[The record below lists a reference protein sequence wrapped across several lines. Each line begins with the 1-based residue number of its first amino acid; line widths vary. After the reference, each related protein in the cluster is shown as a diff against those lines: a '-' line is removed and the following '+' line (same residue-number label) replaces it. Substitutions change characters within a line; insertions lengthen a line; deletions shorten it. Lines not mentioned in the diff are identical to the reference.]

1 MAEESSMEDE
11 EMEIAFRLNGQAV
24 RRRIPNRLHAVDV
37 LREIFGLSG
46 PRVACEH
53 GVCGACTLRVDNEIV
68 RGCLLLAPQLEDAD
82 VWTIEGLT
90 ATGEIADLQAE
101 FHARN
106 AMQCGWCTAGMLI
119 TAAEIL
125 DVPAPMDRQAI
136 REQLSGNYCRCT
148 GYQAIVDA
156 VEATQAKRSMARPSP

>member
-1 MAEESSMEDE
+1 MDE
-11 EMEIAFRLNGQAV
+11 EEIDLSFTLNGRAA
-24 RRRIPNRLHAVDV
+24 RRRVPVRLHAVDL
-37 LREIFGLSG
+37 LREVFGLSG

-53 GVCGACTLRVDNEIV
+53 GICGACTLRVDGQLA
-68 RGCLLLAPQLEDAD
+68 RGCLLLAPQLEGAD

-90 ATGEIADLQAE
+90 ATGEMADLQNE

-125 DVPAPMDRQAI
+125 DAPAAMDRQAI
-136 REQLSGNYCRCT
+136 REHLSGNYCRCT

-156 VEATQAKRSMARPSP
+156 VEQTLAARQGTQ

>member
-1 MAEESSMEDE
+1 MDE
-11 EMEIAFRLNGQAV
+11 EEIDLSFTLNGRAA
-24 RRRIPNRLHAVDV
+24 RRRVPVRLHAVDL
-37 LREIFGLSG
+37 LREVFGLSG

-53 GVCGACTLRVDNEIV
+53 GICGACTLRVDGQLA
-68 RGCLLLAPQLEDAD
+68 RGCLLLAPQLEGAD

-90 ATGEIADLQAE
+90 ATGEMADLQNE

-125 DVPAPMDRQAI
+125 DAPAAMDRQAI
-136 REQLSGNYCRCT
+136 REHLSGNYCRCT

-156 VEATQAKRSMARPSP
+156 VEGTLAARRGDAR

>member
-1 MAEESSMEDE
+1 MDDE
-11 EMEIAFRLNGQAV
+11 QIDLSFTLNGRAV
-24 RRRIPNRLHAVDV
+24 RRRVPVRLHAVDL
-37 LREIFGLSG
+37 LREVFGLSG

-53 GVCGACTLRVDNEIV
+53 GICGACTLRVDGQLA
-68 RGCLLLAPQLEDAD
+68 RGCLLLAPQLEGAD

-90 ATGEIADLQAE
+90 ATGEIADLQNE

-125 DVPAPMDRQAI
+125 DAPAAMDRQAI
-136 REQLSGNYCRCT
+136 REHLSGNYCRCT

-156 VEATQAKRSMARPSP
+156 VEATRDARATARSAA

>member
-1 MAEESSMEDE
+1 MEDE
-11 EMEIAFRLNGQAV
+11 EIEISLTLNGRTARCRV
-24 RRRIPNRLHAVDV
+24 PARLHAVDM
-37 LREIFGLSG
+37 LREAFGLSG

-53 GVCGACTLRVDNEIV
+53 GVCGACTLRVDGQIV
-68 RGCLLLAPQLEDAD
+68 RGCLLLAPQLEGAD

-90 ATGEIADLQAE
+90 AAGEIADLQAE
-101 FHARN
+101 FRTRN

-119 TAAEIL
+119 TAAELL
-125 DVPAPMDRQAI
+125 DVSAPMDRQEI

-156 VEATQAKRSMARPSP
+156 VEATQTARLMARPAP

>member
-1 MAEESSMEDE
+1 MDE
-11 EMEIAFRLNGQAV
+11 EEIDLSFTLNGRAA
-24 RRRIPNRLHAVDV
+24 RRRVPVRLHAVDL
-37 LREIFGLSG
+37 LREVFGLSG

-53 GVCGACTLRVDNEIV
+53 GICGACTLRVDGQLA
-68 RGCLLLAPQLEDAD
+68 RGCLLLAPQLEGAD

-90 ATGEIADLQAE
+90 ATGEIADLQNE

-125 DVPAPMDRQAI
+125 DAPAAMDRQAI
-136 REQLSGNYCRCT
+136 REHLSGNYCRCT

-156 VEATQAKRSMARPSP
+156 VEATRDARATARSAA

>member
-1 MAEESSMEDE
+1 MDDE
-11 EMEIAFRLNGQAV
+11 ILIAFVLNGRPV
-24 RRRIPNRLHAVDV
+24 RRRALPRLHAVDL
-37 LREIFGLSG
+37 LREVFALSG

-53 GVCGACTLRVDNEIV
+53 GICGACTLRVDGQIA
-68 RGCLLLAPQLEDAD
+68 RGCLLLAPQLEGAE

-90 ATGEIADLQAE
+90 ATGEIADLQRE

-106 AMQCGWCTAGMLI
+106 AMQCGYCTAGMLI

-125 DVPAPMDRQAI
+125 DAPGGMDRQTI
-136 REQLSGNYCRCT
+136 REYLSGNYCRCT

-156 VEATQAKRSMARPSP
+156 VEATQAERRATRKRTAA

>member
-1 MAEESSMEDE
+1 MDE
-11 EMEIAFRLNGQAV
+11 EEIDLSFTLNGRAA
-24 RRRIPNRLHAVDV
+24 RRRVPVRLHAVDL
-37 LREIFGLSG
+37 LREVFGLSG

-53 GVCGACTLRVDNEIV
+53 GICGACTLRVDGQLA
-68 RGCLLLAPQLEDAD
+68 RGCLLLAPQLEGAD

-90 ATGEIADLQAE
+90 ATGEMADLQNE

-125 DVPAPMDRQAI
+125 DAPAAMDRQAI
-136 REQLSGNYCRCT
+136 REHLSGNYCRCT

-156 VEATQAKRSMARPSP
+156 VEATRDARATARNAA

>member
-1 MAEESSMEDE
+1 MMDDE
-11 EMEIAFRLNGQAV
+11 EIEIAFTLNGRTV
-24 RRRIPNRLHAVDV
+24 RRRVPVRLHAVDL
-37 LREIFGLSG
+37 LREVFGLSG

-53 GVCGACTLRVDNEIV
+53 GICGACTLRVDGQLA
-68 RGCLLLAPQLEDAD
+68 RGCLLLAPQLEGAE

-90 ATGEIADLQAE
+90 ATGEIADLQNE
-101 FHARN
+101 FHVRN

-125 DVPAPMDRQAI
+125 DAPATMDRQAI
-136 REQLSGNYCRCT
+136 REHLSGNYCRCT

-156 VEATQAKRSMARPSP
+156 VEATRDARAVGRSAA

>member
-1 MAEESSMEDE
+1 MDDE
-11 EMEIAFRLNGQAV
+11 QIDLAFTLNGRAV
-24 RRRIPNRLHAVDV
+24 RRRVPVRLHAVDL
-37 LREIFGLSG
+37 LREVFGLSG

-53 GVCGACTLRVDNEIV
+53 GICGACTLRVDGGLA
-68 RGCLLLAPQLEDAD
+68 RGCLILAPQLEGAD
-82 VWTIEGLT
+82 VWTIEGVT
-90 ATGEIADLQAE
+90 ATGEIADLQNE

-125 DVPAPMDRQAI
+125 DAPGAMDRQAI
-136 REQLSGNYCRCT
+136 REHLSGNYCRCT

-156 VEATQAKRSMARPSP
+156 VEATRDARATARSAA